1 MLPGTFFLKEHQELL
16 GVLEEEEPQYH
27 LEVEHPN
34 SLSAGEP
41 DTFVTSIN
49 IDIKYISEAKTCI
62 PIVPFDPV
70 RLNQD
75 SPANYQ

>member
-1 MLPGTFFLKEHQELL
+1 MLPGTFFLKGHQELL
-16 GVLEEEEPQYH
+16 GVLEEEEPEYH
-27 LEVEHPN
+27 PEAEHSN
-34 SLSAGEP
+34 SLCAGEP

-49 IDIKYISEAKTCI
+49 IDIKYILEAKTCI